1 MKQEQIQKLL
11 EKFYNGGTTLEEEK
25 KLCDYFLSGKVPEPL
40 AADREYFLAM
50 ANARNRKAS
59 SLLSASLE
67 KLIDVHVP
75 ETRVRRL
82 HIKPVLAWSLSVAA
96 SLLILVGVYFAWMRQ
111 VPKDTF
117 SDPQLAY
124 QETQR
129 ILLYV
134 SQQFNKGAGQLTR
147 LDEINT
153 PAREMSR
160 IQQAAKPV
168 NELKYLNHLSAGVGM
183 MRQLKTLS
191 HNQKIINKYLKNNN
205 NTNNNT
211 NK

>member
-25 KLCDYFLSGKVPEPL
+25 KLRDYFLGGEVPEPL

-50 ANARNRKAS
+50 ADSHNNKS
-59 SLLSASLE
+59 SSSLSASLE
-67 KLIDVHVP
+67 NLIDAHAP
-75 ETRVRRL
+75 ETRVHRL
-82 HIKPVLAWSLSVAA
+82 HIKPVLARSLSVAA
-96 SLLILVGVYFAWMRQ
+96 SLLILVGVYFTWMRQ
-111 VPKDTF
+111 VPKDTYT
-117 SDPQLAY
+117 DPQLAY

-134 SQQFNKGAGQLTR
+134 SQQFNKGAGQLAR

-168 NELKYLNHLSAGVGM
+168 NELKYLNNLSAGLGM
-183 MRQLKTLS
+183 MAQLESLS
-191 HNQKIINKYLKNNN
+191 HSREIMNKYLKTNNN
-205 NTNNNT
+205 NTN
-211 NK
+211 K

>member
-25 KLCDYFLSGKVPEPL
+25 KLRDYFLGGEVPEPL

-50 ANARNRKAS
+50 ADSHNNKS
-59 SLLSASLE
+59 SSSLSASLE
-67 KLIDVHVP
+67 NLIDARAS
-75 ETRVRRL
+75 ETRVHRL
-82 HIKPVLAWSLSVAA
+82 HIKPVLARSLSMAA
-96 SLLILVGVYFAWMRQ
+96 SLLILVGVYFTWMRQ
-111 VPKDTF
+111 VPKDTYT
-117 SDPQLAY
+117 DPQLAY

-134 SQQFNKGAGQLTR
+134 SQQFNKGAGQLAR

-168 NELKYLNHLSAGVGM
+168 NELKYLNNLSAGLGM
-183 MRQLKTLS
+183 MAQLEPLS
-191 HNQKIINKYLKNNN
+191 HSREIMNKYLKTNNN
-205 NTNNNT
+205 NTN
-211 NK
+211 K